1 MLRTLFDR
9 AAIILSFLLSFYAP
23 GNCGEA
29 GFVPLFDGESLSG
42 WQAEGGRIESWKAA
56 NGRLSCIAPGGGW
69 LTTDKEYSD
78 FSLSLDWRIPE
89 GGNSGVGLRYP
100 SNTHVSETGMEIQV
114 LDDNAEQH
122 RNIKPA
128 QHTGSIYY
136 QVAAKQGAANPPGQ
150 WNHYEIT
157 CKGPLVVVKLNGKE
171 VVRANLDEHTAGEG
185 GLTPLC
191 ARPRSGHIGV
201 QSHDTGVDYRNIRIK
216 AL

>member
-1 MLRTLFDR
+1 MSETLPVLN
-9 AAIILSFLLSFYAP
+9 AFLLVALFAVYSP
-23 GNCGEA
+23 RNCKAEDT
-29 GFVPLFDGESLSG
+29 VSLFDGKSLAG
-42 WQAEGGRIESWKAA
+42 WHAEGGKIESWKAA
-56 NGRLSCIAPGGGW
+56 DGILSCIAPGGGW
-69 LTTDKEYSD
+69 LTTDKEYAD
-78 FSLSLDWRIPE
+78 FILSLDWRIPE
-89 GGNSGVGLRYP
+89 AGNSGVGLRYP
-100 SNTHVSETGMEIQV
+100 SDTHVSETGMEIQI

-157 CKGPLVVVKLNGKE
+157 CRGALVIVNLNSKE
-171 VVRANLDEHTAGEG
+171 VVRANLEEHTSGEG
-185 GLTPLC
+185 GLTPLR

-216 AL
+216 PL